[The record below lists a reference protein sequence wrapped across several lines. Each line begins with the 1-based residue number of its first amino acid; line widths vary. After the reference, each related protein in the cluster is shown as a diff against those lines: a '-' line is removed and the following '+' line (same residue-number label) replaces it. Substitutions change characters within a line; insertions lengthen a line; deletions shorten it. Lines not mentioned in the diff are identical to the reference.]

1 MAVGEEVVDH
11 QHVVVG
17 VQVLGRDGDG
27 ALGLLGEGEHLG
39 DVQVVLQG
47 QRLVLAGEDHRDA
60 QLQAGHDR
68 RGDAGSLDGDD
79 LGDALVAEAHG
90 ERVTDLLH
98 QLRVDLVVEKGVDL
112 EYVLGKDD
120 AFRADFVFENVHG
133 WLPAKRLSLM
143 KRGIVPPAGAA
154 RDVLSDERT

>member
-1 MAVGEEVVDH
+1 M
-11 QHVVVG
+11 
-17 VQVLGRDGDG
+17 
-27 ALGLLGEGEHLG
+27 
-39 DVQVVLQG
+39 
-47 QRLVLAGEDHRDA
+47 
-60 QLQAGHDR
+60 
-68 RGDAGSLDGDD
+68 
-79 LGDALVAEAHG
+79 
-90 ERVTDLLH
+90 TDLLH